1 MIAWFA
7 KNDVAANILLV
18 LIMLAGAYVMLNKVP
33 VDLFPEIEVR
43 SVSVSVTL
51 PSASPQEVEEG
62 ITIKIEEAVQ
72 DIEGI
77 RQINS
82 QSSEGRASVTLSV
95 EEGYDVR
102 ELLEEVKI
110 RVDAISNFPVE
121 AENLLIQVP
130 QWRRDAIGVMI
141 YGNYDAVTLRRM
153 AEDVR
158 DELVQLDD
166 ISQVAI
172 EDVLPFEMSIEIPEW
187 ALRKYDLT
195 LAQVSNILRQNSRDS
210 SAGNLRTSGGEIFI
224 RSRGQAYQAN
234 DFANI
239 PIITTQDGTM
249 LRLGDIANIKDAF
262 AEIPLNTRFNGV
274 PAIEIEVFRTGS
286 ESVIDI
292 TSAVR
297 DYIEAKQ
304 SQLPQALSMDY
315 WRDRSEPVKAR
326 LDTLTKSAWQGALL
340 VIIMLALFLRPAVAF
355 WVCLGI
361 PMCFLGAFLF
371 MPLFGVS
378 INLMSLFAFI
388 LVLGIVVDDAIVT
401 GENVY
406 SHLQRGEDPLKAA
419 IDGTREVA
427 VPVTFGILT
436 TAAAFLPLAFQTGR
450 ASWYAAITFVVVPVL
465 LFSLIE
471 SKFILPA
478 HLKHVRPLSN
488 NPSRLSQFQQNVAR
502 SLEILIEKIYQPAL
516 AQAMRWRY
524 ATLALMIAV
533 FIMVLGTLLSG
544 HTKFVFF
551 PRIQSEVATANL
563 IMPSGTAFNSTDSY
577 VKAITQHAQD
587 LREEFRDPETGES
600 VIRNIY
606 AISGGR
612 NSTTGRVRVETV
624 PPEKRTL
631 AVTTQDIVNEWRKR
645 VGPIPGAEQL
655 NYRAEIGGWG
665 GSPIDIELKSNDVSA
680 LNEISEQLKVKLAT
694 YSGVF
699 DIEDSLSDGKEE
711 LQLVLKPEARLLGLD
726 LNTVSSQVRQA
737 VFGFEVQRI
746 QRGREEVRVMV
757 RYPIEARQSIETLE
771 QMMIRVGPNQ
781 EVALWQVADVLPG
794 VSPNSILRIDRQ
806 RTLSVTA
813 DFDKKTGD
821 MSLVQKELQSWLA
834 IKMNAYPGV
843 SFELAGEAR
852 DQKESSE
859 GLIAGA
865 IALAI
870 LIYVLLAIPFK
881 SYSQPLIVMSV
892 IPFGLVGAVIG
903 HWIMGLDLTLLSFMG
918 ILALSGVVVNDSLVL
933 VDYVNQRRLAGTS
946 VKKAVYE
953 AGGRRFR
960 AVLLT
965 SLTTFA
971 GLIPLLFEES
981 TQAQFL
987 IPMAVSLGFGIIF
1000 ATLITLFI
1008 VPMNYLILD
1017 DLKRYFQQYGK
1028 DVKSLVIR

>member
-1 MIAWFA
+1 
-7 KNDVAANILLV
+7 
-18 LIMLAGAYVMLNKVP
+18 
-33 VDLFPEIEVR
+33 
-43 SVSVSVTL
+43 
-51 PSASPQEVEEG
+51 
-62 ITIKIEEAVQ
+62 
-72 DIEGI
+72 
-77 RQINS
+77 
-82 QSSEGRASVTLSV
+82 
-95 EEGYDVR
+95 
-102 ELLEEVKI
+102 
-110 RVDAISNFPVE
+110 
-121 AENLLIQVP
+121 
-130 QWRRDAIGVMI
+130 
-141 YGNYDAVTLRRM
+141 
-153 AEDVR
+153 
-158 DELVQLDD
+158 
-166 ISQVAI
+166 
-172 EDVLPFEMSIEIPEW
+172 
-187 ALRKYDLT
+187 
-195 LAQVSNILRQNSRDS
+195 
-210 SAGNLRTSGGEIFI
+210 
-224 RSRGQAYQAN
+224 
-234 DFANI
+234 
-239 PIITTQDGTM
+239 
-249 LRLGDIANIKDAF
+249 
-262 AEIPLNTRFNGV
+262 
-274 PAIEIEVFRTGS
+274 
-286 ESVIDI
+286 
-292 TSAVR
+292 
-297 DYIEAKQ
+297 
-304 SQLPQALSMDY
+304 
-315 WRDRSEPVKAR
+315 
-326 LDTLTKSAWQGALL
+326 
-340 VIIMLALFLRPAVAF
+340 
-355 WVCLGI
+355 
-361 PMCFLGAFLF
+361 
-371 MPLFGVS
+371 
-378 INLMSLFAFI
+378 
-388 LVLGIVVDDAIVT
+388 VLGIVVDDAIVT

-419 IDGTREVA
+419 INGTREVA

-450 ASWYAAITFVVVPVL
+450 GSWYAAITFVVVPVL

-488 NPSRLSQFQQNVAR
+488 NPSRLSQFQQKVAR
-502 SLEILIEKIYQPAL
+502 SLEVLIEKFYQPAL

-533 FIMVLGTLLSG
+533 FIMVLGTLVSG

-551 PRIQSEVATANL
+551 PRIQSEIATANL

-577 VKAITQHAQD
+577 VKAITKHAQD

-645 VGPIPGAEQL
+645 VGLIPGAEQL

-680 LNEISEQLKVKLAT
+680 LNDISEQLKVKLAT

-711 LQLVLKPEARLLGLD
+711 LQLILKPEARLLGLD

-771 QMMIRVGPNQ
+771 QMMIRIGPKQ

-794 VSPNSILRIDRQ
+794 VSPNTILRIDRQ

-821 MSLVQKELQSWLA
+821 MSLVQKELQSWLTL
-834 IKMNAYPGV
+834 KMNAYPGV
-843 SFELAGEAR
+843 SYELAGEAR
-852 DQKESSE
+852 DQRESSE

-933 VDYVNQRRLAGTS
+933 VDYVNQRRLGGTS

-953 AGGRRFR
+953 AGARRFR

-1028 DVKSLVIR
+1028 DVKSLVTR

>member
-18 LIMLAGAYVMLNKVP
+18 MIMLAGAYVMLNKVP
-33 VDLFPEIEVR
+33 VDLFPEIESR
-43 SVSVSVTL
+43 SVRVAVTL

-62 ITIKIEEAVQ
+62 LTIKIEEAVQ

-95 EEGYDVR
+95 EDDYDVR
-102 ELLEEVKI
+102 DILDEVKI
-110 RVDAISNFPVE
+110 RVDAITNFPVD

-130 QWRRDAIGVMI
+130 QWQRDAIGVVL
-141 YGNYDAVTLRRM
+141 YGDYDALTLRRM

-158 DELVQLDD
+158 DELVQLEG

-195 LAQVSNILRQNSRDS
+195 LAQVATILRQNSRDS

-224 RSRGQAYQAN
+224 RSRGQAYQAG
-234 DFANI
+234 DFASI

-249 LRLGDIANIKDAF
+249 LRLGDIANIKDEF

-274 PAIEIEVFRTGS
+274 PAVEIEVFRTGN

-292 TSAVR
+292 TTAVR
-297 DYIEAKQ
+297 EYIAGKQ
-304 SQLPQALSMDY
+304 SQLPQGLSMDY

-406 SHLQRGEDPLKAA
+406 SHLQRGDAPLDAA
-419 IDGTREVA
+419 INGTKEVA

-488 NPSRLSQFQQNVAR
+488 KPSRFSLFQQKVAR
-502 SLEILIEKIYQPAL
+502 SLEVLIAKVYQPAL

-524 ATLALMIAV
+524 ATLALMVAV
-533 FIMVLGTLLSG
+533 FIMVLGTMVSG
-544 HTKFVFF
+544 HTKFIFF

-563 IMPSGTAFNSTDSY
+563 IMPAGTAFASTDSY
-577 VKAITQHAQD
+577 VKAMTQHAQD

-606 AISGGR
+606 SISGGR

-645 VGPIPGAEQL
+645 VGQIPGAEQL

-665 GSPIDIELKSNDVSA
+665 GSPIDIELKGNDANA
-680 LNEISEQLKVKLAT
+680 LNAISEQLKTRLAT
-694 YSGVF
+694 YAGVF

-757 RYPIEARQSIETLE
+757 RYPLEARQSIETLE
-771 QMMIRVGPNQ
+771 QMMIRVGPRQ
-781 EVALWQVADVLPG
+781 EVPLWQVADVIPG
-794 VSPNSILRIDRQ
+794 VSPTSILRIDRQ

-821 MSLVQKELQSWLA
+821 MSLVQKELEPWL
-834 IKMNAYPGV
+834 MQQVNSYPGV

-852 DQKESSE
+852 DQRESSQ
-859 GLIAGA
+859 GLTVGA

-892 IPFGLVGAVIG
+892 IPFGMVGAVMG

-933 VDYVNQRRLAGTS
+933 VDYVNQRRLAGLS
-946 VKKAVYE
+946 IKKAVYE

-971 GLIPLLFEES
+971 GLIPLLFEQS

-1008 VPMNYLILD
+1008 VPMNYLILED
-1017 DLKRYFQQYGK
+1017 IKAYFRQYGR
-1028 DVKSLVIR
+1028 DIRQLVVR

>member
-18 LIMLAGAYVMLNKVP
+18 IIMLAGAYVMLNKVP
-33 VDLFPEIEVR
+33 VDMFPEIEVR

-62 ITIKIEEAVQ
+62 ITIKIEEAIQ

-82 QSSEGRASVTLSV
+82 QSSEGRSSVTLSV
-95 EEGYDVR
+95 EEGYEVR

-110 RVDAISNFPVE
+110 RVDAITNFPVE

-130 QWRRDAIGVMI
+130 QWRQDAIGVMI

-158 DELVQLDD
+158 NELVQLND

-187 ALRKYDLT
+187 VLRKYDLT
-195 LAQVSNILRQNSRDS
+195 LAQVSNILRQNSRDT

-249 LRLGDIANIKDAF
+249 LRLGDIANIKDEF

-274 PAIEIEVFRTGS
+274 PAVEIEVFRSGN

-292 TSAVR
+292 TTAVR
-297 DYIEAKQ
+297 DYIDEKQ
-304 SQLPQALSMDY
+304 GQLPQGLSMTY

-419 IDGTREVA
+419 INGTREVA

-450 ASWYAAITFVVVPVL
+450 GSWYAAITFVVVPVL

-488 NPSRLSQFQQNVAR
+488 NPSRLSQFQQKVAR
-502 SLEILIEKIYQPAL
+502 SLEVLIEKFYQPAL

-533 FIMVLGTLLSG
+533 FIMVLGTLVSG

-551 PRIQSEVATANL
+551 PRIQSEIATANL

-577 VKAITQHAQD
+577 VKAITKHAQD

-645 VGPIPGAEQL
+645 VGLIPGAEQL

-680 LNEISEQLKVKLAT
+680 LNDISEQLKVKLAT

-711 LQLVLKPEARLLGLD
+711 LQLILKPEARLLGLD

-771 QMMIRVGPNQ
+771 QMMIRIGPKQ

-794 VSPNSILRIDRQ
+794 VSPNTILRIDRQ

-821 MSLVQKELQSWLA
+821 MSLVQKELQSWLTL
-834 IKMNAYPGV
+834 KMNAYPGV
-843 SFELAGEAR
+843 SYELAGEAR
-852 DQKESSE
+852 DQRESSE

-933 VDYVNQRRLAGTS
+933 VDYVNQRRLGGTS

-953 AGGRRFR
+953 AGARRFR

-1028 DVKSLVIR
+1028 DVKSLVTR